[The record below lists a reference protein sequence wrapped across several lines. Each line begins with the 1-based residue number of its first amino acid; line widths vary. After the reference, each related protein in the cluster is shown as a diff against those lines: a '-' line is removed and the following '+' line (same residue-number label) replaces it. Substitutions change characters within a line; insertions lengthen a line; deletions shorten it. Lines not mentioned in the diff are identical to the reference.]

1 MNLYLQNIVQS
12 ISINTLPVDWLDFD
26 FETFSN
32 SKKLFDF
39 QQKALENALKA
50 LYKFYEENNADKSNF
65 FQLYQD
71 NGMSED
77 LSYKKKED
85 SKTFK
90 YLEEYSNDYIE
101 KNGQISFEHFIN
113 RMSFWMATGSG
124 KTLVIVKLIEMLGT
138 LINKNELP
146 QKDILFLTYRDDL
159 LDQFKNHIDEFN
171 SSHNNVKINL
181 KSLKEYETVKR
192 DNPISYWS
200 NEITV
205 FYYRSDLITDK
216 RKDKQVN
223 FRTYDNNGNWF
234 IILDEAHKGDKE
246 DSKRQ
251 MFYNIL
257 SRNGFLFNFS
267 ATFTDDRDFATCVY
281 NYNLAEY
288 VRNGYGKHVYLSEDD
303 ITAFQK
309 NTDFTEEQKQRIVLK
324 ILILQTIIRKHYE
337 QIKKYDVY
345 HNPLILTLVNSV
357 NTKDSDLELFF
368 KELAKFAQNNTSTN
382 LFEEVKNE
390 LKEELKLKT
399 QTLFDDENIKY
410 NDALINSVSAEDVLK
425 YVFNAE
431 KNGAIEV
438 LMLPGNKQELIFK
451 LVSSNTPFALI
462 KIGDISQWLKNK
474 LLGYTIIESFDNE
487 SYFRKLNNDD
497 STINILMGSRSFY
510 EGWDSN
516 RPNIVLFINIGT
528 GNDAKK
534 FVLQSVGRGVR
545 IQPLKDKRQRLI
557 FLHNSGQID
566 KNLFDNIKEYYKP
579 LETLYV
585 FGTNAKN
592 LKEVISILKQ
602 ENPDVLLGDLFDIN
616 PDIKDKT
623 LLIPQYKKS
632 NKLIIEEQNIIKF
645 PINDNDYDEVKNY
658 FNYINEKII
667 LCKYDCNIRVLNKI
681 KNGFNGNKNEY
692 FLINNNIAK
701 ISNPQILLSLIL
713 KHFSDEMNEFSDFKE
728 LENEIIHFK
737 HIKITQE
744 KLDSLR
750 EKIEN
755 VKNSKHKEQF
765 VNQIDKKFD
774 TGEISKEEYKQQIK
788 NIDLNIVKECVTK
801 YGENEK
807 IIIKLVPNHYYI
819 PLVLSE
825 TDKADYI
832 QHIIKVKSEKDF
844 IDALETYL
852 QNPKNKSKNY
862 TWWFFSKIDETLDEI
877 YIPYYN
883 PKTNRI
889 DKFKPDFIFW
899 MVNDESKEYQ
909 IVFVDPKGTEYTDA
923 YRKID
928 GYSRIF
934 EEEINNK
941 KQSKTFLYNE
951 YSIKTKLLLKIEDN
965 ALAINHY
972 KEYWSENIEDIFEK
986 I

>member
-1 MNLYLQNIVQS
+1 
-12 ISINTLPVDWLDFD
+12 
-26 FETFSN
+26 
-32 SKKLFDF
+32 
-39 QQKALENALKA
+39 
-50 LYKFYEENNADKSNF
+50 
-65 FQLYQD
+65 
-71 NGMSED
+71 
-77 LSYKKKED
+77 
-85 SKTFK
+85 
-90 YLEEYSNDYIE
+90 
-101 KNGQISFEHFIN
+101 
-113 RMSFWMATGSG
+113 
-124 KTLVIVKLIEMLGT
+124 
-138 LINKNELP
+138 
-146 QKDILFLTYRDDL
+146 
-159 LDQFKNHIDEFN
+159 
-171 SSHNNVKINL
+171 
-181 KSLKEYETVKR
+181 
-192 DNPISYWS
+192 
-200 NEITV
+200 
-205 FYYRSDLITDK
+205 
-216 RKDKQVN
+216 
-223 FRTYDNNGNWF
+223 
-234 IILDEAHKGDKE
+234 
-246 DSKRQ
+246 
-251 MFYNIL
+251 
-257 SRNGFLFNFS
+257 
-267 ATFTDDRDFATCVY
+267 
-281 NYNLAEY
+281 
-288 VRNGYGKHVYLSEDD
+288 
-303 ITAFQK
+303 
-309 NTDFTEEQKQRIVLK
+309 
-324 ILILQTIIRKHYE
+324 
-337 QIKKYDVY
+337 
-345 HNPLILTLVNSV
+345 
-357 NTKDSDLELFF
+357 
-368 KELAKFAQNNTSTN
+368 
-382 LFEEVKNE
+382 

-431 KNGAIEV
+431 TYGKIEAKIF
-438 LMLPGNKQELIFK
+438 PNNNHEIIFK
-451 LVSSNTPFALI
+451 LASSTTPFALI

-474 LLGYTIIESFDNE
+474 LLWYTIIESFDNE
-487 SYFRKLNNDD
+487 SYFEHINDD
-497 STINILMGSRSFY
+497 DSPINILMGSRSFY

-616 PDIKDKT
+616 PDIKDKKI
-623 LLIPQYKKS
+623 LIPQYKKS
-632 NKLIIEEQNIIKF
+632 NKLIIEEQDIIKF

-658 FNYINEKII
+658 FNYLTDKII

-744 KLDSLR
+744 KLDAIR
-750 EKIEN
+750 EKIKN
-755 VKNSKHKEQF
+755 VKKYPHKEEV
-765 VNQIDKKFD
+765 VNYGNDKLK
-774 TGEISKEEYKQQIK
+774 IEYLK
-788 NIDLNIVKECVTK
+788 
-801 YGENEK
+801 
-807 IIIKLVPNHYYI
+807 NHYYI
-819 PLVLSE
+819 PVILSDN
-825 TDKADYI
+825 DKADYI

-852 QNPKNKSKNY
+852 KDDVNKFKNY

-928 GYSRIF
+928 GYLRLF

-941 KQSKTFLYNE
+941 KQSKNFSYNG
-951 YSIKTKLLLKIEDN
+951 YSIKTKLLLIIENN
-965 ALAINHY
+965 ALEINNY
-972 KEYWSENIEDIFEK
+972 KEYWSEKIEDIFEK